1 MSGPAAKAPGWLRR
15 EAAMAVVDDTSVP
28 DLNISL
34 ERLCYIIVKAR
45 EFDAKVEPMDPDPG
59 SNPSDDGMRVVLE
72 DYNDDPTLAELRDAI
87 DSLDDDEVVEV
98 IAMVWLGRG
107 DFNREEWADALA
119 LAQERHNARS
129 AAYLVGIP
137 NLGDCLEEGAAQL
150 GFSIEDYE
158 LNRL

>member
-1 MSGPAAKAPGWLRR
+1 
-15 EAAMAVVDDTSVP
+15 MAVIEETSFP
-28 DLNISL
+28 DLSISP
-34 ERLCYIIVKAR
+34 EKLCYIIVKAR
-45 EFDAKVEPMDPDPG
+45 EFDAKVEPIDLDPG
-59 SNPSDDGMRVVLE
+59 SNPSDDGNCAVLG
-72 DYNDDPTLAELRDAI
+72 DYGDDPTLAELRDAI
-87 DSLDDDEVVEV
+87 NSLNEDEVVEV
-98 IAMVWLGRG
+98 TAMVWLGRG

-119 LAQERHNARS
+119 LARERHNARS